1 VPPGGLQTLRV
12 FAAIVSYVIGAQSW
26 SQSFEAAV
34 VDDDELNALAL
45 ANDLAVRG
53 TVDDDDSWVVL
64 SAQSSSP
71 H

>member
-1 VPPGGLQTLRV
+1 
-12 FAAIVSYVIGAQSW
+12 VIGAQSW
-26 SQSFEAAV
+26 SQSFEAAI

-53 TVDDDDSWVVL
+53 TVDNDDSWVVL

-71 H
+71 HRTVVHAAATGFVCNTPLG